1 MTLPARRAA
10 VEMWGGLECTVNRV
24 RDRWFDQVARS
35 GHDVRLD
42 DLDRFA
48 ALGLHAVR
56 YPVLWER
63 LAPRS
68 LDSIDWTPS
77 DERLTRLR
85 KLGLRPIVGLLHHGS
100 GPSYTS
106 LADERFPTK
115 LARFARAVAERYPWV
130 TDFTPVNEPLTT
142 ARFSGLYGHWYP
154 HGRSDRQYVRALLNE
169 LRGTVL
175 AMSAIR
181 EVIPGARLIQTE
193 DCGQTSGTPRTGRQV
208 EHEGHRRW
216 LTWDFLTGRV
226 TAKHPL
232 WPFLVSAGMTADDQA
247 FFANHPCPPDMLGLN
262 YYVTSDRHLDDRRAR
277 YPATTH
283 GGNGVLRYADVEAV
297 RAGPKGIVGHEA
309 HLVAA
314 WERYRLPV
322 AITEVHLAC
331 TREEQL
337 RWLVESWRGAHRA
350 LARGADVKA
359 VTAWALLGS
368 FDWDSLVTRD
378 AGHYEPGVFDL
389 RSPTP
394 RPTALANAVKALASG
409 REPQHP
415 VLEGPGWWDRPE
427 RLIGGRVPSSRIAG
441 PSGAPIL
448 IVGGGTLGRAF
459 HRICAVRGLASV
471 LVDRQ
476 ALDISDA
483 TGIDAVL
490 RALQPWAVINA
501 AGYVRVDDAEA
512 EPDACHRAN
521 VAGPVNLATA
531 CRHHG
536 LPLVTFSSDLVFDG
550 RAGRPYVEHDRP
562 NPLNV
567 YGATKLEAERRVGD
581 LLPGALVIRT
591 SAFFDS
597 RDQSN
602 FLACLF
608 HALNRGVT
616 FNAAADTTVSP
627 TYVPHLVHAALDLLI
642 DGERG
647 IWHVVNDGALTWF
660 EFGRRA
666 AVLADGP
673 VDLIKPVTTAEA
685 WGPARRPAYSALS
698 SARGTI
704 LPSIE
709 DALAAYRR
717 EGGPAHRV
725 SRGETC
731 ALP

>member
-1 MTLPARRAA
+1 MA
-10 VEMWGGLECTVNRV
+10 
-24 RDRWFDQVARS
+24 
-35 GHDVRLD
+35 
-42 DLDRFA
+42 
-48 ALGLHAVR
+48 
-56 YPVLWER
+56 
-63 LAPRS
+63 
-68 LDSIDWTPS
+68 
-77 DERLTRLR
+77 
-85 KLGLRPIVGLLHHGS
+85 
-100 GPSYTS
+100 
-106 LADERFPTK
+106 
-115 LARFARAVAERYPWV
+115 
-130 TDFTPVNEPLTT
+130 
-142 ARFSGLYGHWYP
+142 
-154 HGRSDRQYVRALLNE
+154 
-169 LRGTVL
+169 
-175 AMSAIR
+175 AIR

-193 DCGQTSGTPRTGRQV
+193 DCGQTSGTPPTGRQV

-226 TAKHPL
+226 TAEHPL
-232 WPFLVSAGMTADDQA
+232 YPFLVSAGMTAEDQA
-247 FFANHPCPPDMLGLN
+247 FFADHQCPPDVLGLN
-262 YYVTSDRHLDDRRAR
+262 YYVTSDRHLDDRLAR

-297 RAGPKGIVGHEA
+297 RAGPRGIVGHEA
-309 HLVAA
+309 RLVAA

-337 RWLVESWRGAHRA
+337 RWLVESWCGAHRA

-378 AGHYEPGVFDL
+378 AGHYEPGIFDL

-394 RPTALANAVKALASG
+394 RPTALATAVRALASG

-415 VLEGPGWWDRPE
+415 VLQGPGWWDRPD
-427 RLIGGRVPSSRIAG
+427 RLMGGRPSLPRIPG
-441 PSGAPIL
+441 SSGAPIL
-448 IVGGGTLGRAF
+448 IVGATGTLGRAF

-471 LVDRQ
+471 LVGRQ
-476 ALDISDA
+476 TLDISDA
-483 TGIDAVL
+483 TGIDPVL
-490 RALQPWAVINA
+490 RTLQPWAVVNA

-512 EPDACHRAN
+512 EPEACHRAN
-521 VAGPVNLATA
+521 VGGPVNLATA
-531 CRHHG
+531 CRRHG

-567 YGATKLEAERRVGD
+567 YGATKLEAERRVRD
-581 LLPGALVIRT
+581 LLPRALVIRT

-597 RDQSN
+597 RDESN
-602 FLACLF
+602 FLARLF

-616 FNAAADTTVSP
+616 FNAANDTTVSP

-647 IWHVVNDGALTWF
+647 IWHVVNDGAITWF
-660 EFGRRA
+660 EFGRQA
-666 AVLADGP
+666 AVLAEGP
-673 VDLIKPVTTAEA
+673 VHLIKPVTTAEA

-698 SARGTI
+698 SERGTI

-717 EGGPAHRV
+717 EGDPAHRV
-725 SRGETC
+725 PSGETC